1 MVKNCINKELSAIER
16 KMLFIDAFKDK
27 LTNLSSYNNY
37 EIALMIYK
45 ILFFNKFENAIP
57 ISKGEV
63 YKEIDLDDIIY
74 EVKTVNNSAF
84 YVRYKEM
91 DIYFI
96 FEDRNDKISIKCTN
110 KLVNNTKEYE
120 YVSFVDDIEI
130 GIDDFI
136 DSIQKQIER
145 LLSVNELLNKNVKM
159 LTDMID

>member
-1 MVKNCINKELSAIER
+1 MVENCINEELSAIER
-16 KMLFIDAFKDK
+16 KMLFRDAFKDK

-45 ILFFNKFENAIP
+45 VLFFNKFEDTIP

-130 GIDDFI
+130 GIDNFI